1 MLTSQLPWH
10 EVPSPVKPGLHVQLK
25 DPSEFAQSASEEH
38 GLGSAEHSLIST

>member
-10 EVPSPVKPGLHVQLK
+10 EVPSPVKPSLHVQLK
-25 DPSEFAQSASEEH
+25 DPSEFTQSASEAH